1 MFFTPTAYYQTT
13 TPTTSLPGV
22 LIGTQRWAARNLDVI
37 TYQDGTPIPE
47 VTDPTAWSLLTT
59 GAWCYHNNDPANDAI
74 YGKLYNWY
82 AVSNIT
88 NGGLAPVGQH
98 VPTNTEWTTLGTFLG
113 TNVGGKMKQTG
124 TTYWNSPNLGATNS
138 SGFTALP
145 GGSRNEDGP
154 FFNIRNLGFWW
165 SSSEKDATQVWFR
178 FLAAYDSNLNTGF
191 NFKGYGYS
199 VRCMYD

>member
-1 MFFTPTAYYQTT
+1 MFFTPTAFYQT

-82 AVSNIT
+82 AVHDPR
-88 NGGLAPVGQH
+88 GLAPIGYH
-98 VPTNTEWTTLGTFLG
+98 VPSDAEWTTLTTYLGGESVAGGT
-113 TNVGGKMKQTG
+113 MKSNG
-124 TTYWNSPNLGATNS
+124 TTLWTSPNTSATNS
-138 SGFTALP
+138 SGFTGLP
-145 GGSRNEDGP
+145 GGYRLDNA
-154 FFNIRNLGFWW
+154 FFNIGNNGFWW
-165 SSSEKDATQVWFR
+165 SSTQSVSTNAWSR
-178 FLAAYDSNLNTGF
+178 YLNYNNGSASRGNNLKLDGF
-191 NFKGYGYS
+191 S
-199 VRCMYD
+199 VRCLRD